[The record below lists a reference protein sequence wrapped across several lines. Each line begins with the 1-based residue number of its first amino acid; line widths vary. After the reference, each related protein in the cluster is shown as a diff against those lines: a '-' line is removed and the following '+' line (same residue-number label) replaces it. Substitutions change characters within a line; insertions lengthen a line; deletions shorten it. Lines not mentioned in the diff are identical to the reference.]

1 MKFNQSYS
9 GQYYQLQNGQVYVL
23 RGDGRFAYA
32 GADTSGIVGVQLTGY
47 YKQGADGNNMYQT
60 TGGGW
65 IKLADGWK
73 NTGYA
78 TLRYYS
84 AKDAQ
89 YYVDKIVKANAQIL
103 QNNLFCARFANKLTD
118 DEQFQL
124 YSLQTRLES
133 RNNQLQNDGLC
144 SDLKVSTPPGYSL
157 LDNSLSYFMNA
168 YANGVTIGA
177 IISVSTIIISAV
189 VIASLATT
197 AYFAY
202 KYLASEAEKDVKY
215 SEELTKTLM
224 EKLTPEEYQQLL
236 EETQGI
242 VTKTRLSSQ
251 FQGGVSLIKW
261 GLIAVAGLAI
271 YKAFKNRKTNSNSI
285 W

>member
-1 MKFNQSYS
+1 MMLFNQSYS
-9 GQYYQLQNGQVYVL
+9 GQYYQLQGGHVYIL

-32 GADTSGIVGVQLTGY
+32 GADSSGIVGVQLTGY
-47 YKQGADGNNMYQT
+47 YMQGADSNNMYQT

-103 QNNLFCARFANKLTD
+103 QNNLFCARFASKLSN
-118 DEQFQL
+118 DEQFML
-124 YSLQTRLES
+124 YNLQRRLES
-133 RNNQLQNDGLC
+133 RNNSLQNDGLC
-144 SDLKVSTPPGYSL
+144 SDLKISTPPGYSQ
-157 LDNSLSYFMNA
+157 LDGSLSWFMNA
-168 YANGVTIGA
+168 YANGVPIGA
-177 IISVSTIIISAV
+177 VISVSTIIIAAV
-189 VIASLATT
+189 VISSLATA

-224 EKLTPEEYQQLL
+224 QKLTPEEYQQLL
-236 EETQGI
+236 SETQGI
-242 VTKTRLSSQ
+242 VTKSKLSAQ
-251 FQGGVSLIKW
+251 FKGGLGVIKW
-261 GLIAVAGLAI
+261 GLIAVAGLAL
-271 YKAFKNRKTNSNSI
+271 YKVFKNQNEY
-285 W
+285 

>member
-9 GQYYQLQNGQVYVL
+9 GQYYQLQGGQVYML

-32 GADTSGIVGVQLTGY
+32 GADNSGIVGVQLTGY
-47 YKQGADGNNMYQT
+47 YKQGADSNNMYQT
-60 TGGGW
+60 TNGGW
-65 IKLADGWK
+65 IKLADGWQ

-103 QNNLFCARFANKLTD
+103 QNNLFCARFANKLTE

-144 SDLKVSTPPGYSL
+144 GDLKVSSPPGYSL

-177 IISVSTIIISAV
+177 VISISTIIISAV
-189 VIASLATT
+189 VIASLATA

-215 SEELTKTLM
+215 SEDLTKTLM
-224 EKLTPEEYQQLL
+224 DKLTPEEYQQLL

-251 FQGGVSLIKW
+251 FQGGVGLIKW

-271 YKAFKNRKTNSNSI
+271 YKAFKNRNNNQ
-285 W
+285 

>member
-1 MKFNQSYS
+1 MMLFNQSYS
-9 GQYYQLQNGQVYVL
+9 GQYYQLQGGQVYIL

-32 GADTSGIVGVQLTGY
+32 GADSSGIVGVQLTGY
-47 YKQGADGNNMYQT
+47 YMQGADSNNMYQT

-103 QNNLFCARFANKLTD
+103 QNNLFCARFASKLSN
-118 DEQFQL
+118 DEQFML
-124 YSLQTRLES
+124 YNLQMRLES
-133 RNNQLQNDGLC
+133 RNNSLQNDGLC
-144 SDLKVSTPPGYSL
+144 SDLKISTPPGYSQ
-157 LDNSLSYFMNA
+157 LDGSLSWFMNA
-168 YANGVTIGA
+168 YANGVPIGA
-177 IISVSTIIISAV
+177 VISVSTIIIAAV
-189 VIASLATT
+189 VISSLATA

-224 EKLTPEEYQQLL
+224 QKLTPEEYQQLL
-236 EETQGI
+236 SETQGI
-242 VTKTRLSSQ
+242 VTKSKLSAQ
-251 FQGGVSLIKW
+251 FKGGLGVIKW
-261 GLIAVAGLAI
+261 GLIAVAGLAL
-271 YKAFKNRKTNSNSI
+271 YKVFKNQNEY
-285 W
+285 